1 MLSENKDMLFLLQFV
16 SANIIYLLQSVLILF
31 GTKMK
36 VMGRA
41 IVHMD
46 LDTFFVSC
54 ERLTDSRLNG
64 IPLIIGGGERGVVAS
79 CSYEARTFGVRSAMP
94 IKMALRLCPQA
105 KVMKGDM
112 ELYSRLS
119 HAVTEVIEEKAPVVE
134 KASIDEFY
142 LDITGMDKFY
152 GSYTWTNELAQSIT
166 KETGLPISFA
176 LSVNKTVSKIATG
189 EGKPKGNLEI
199 PEDMVRPFLNPLSIK
214 KIPMV
219 GDVTFQLLSRI
230 GVRNIQTLSEMPAEV
245 LQQMI
250 GKNGIELWKKAN
262 GIDNNPVE
270 PYTER
275 KSISTEH
282 TFSQD
287 TIDLGELKNVL
298 QGMVEKLAFQLRSE
312 EWLTSTVVVKI
323 RYANFDTETKQCK
336 VQYTSA
342 DHILIKNV
350 TELFNKLFQRRMR
363 LRLIGIRFSGLVR
376 GTYQINMFDDTE
388 EMLSLYQAMDRMK
401 TRYGFDAVMR
411 GGGAILKPNN
421 KAEIL
426 KRKK

>member
-1 MLSENKDMLFLLQFV
+1 M
-16 SANIIYLLQSVLILF
+16 LQSVLILSS
-31 GTKMK
+31 TKMK

-54 ERLTDSRLNG
+54 ERLTNSGLNG

-112 ELYSRLS
+112 ELYSKLS
-119 HAVTEVIEEKAPVVE
+119 HAVTEVIEEKAPVME

-152 GSYTWTNELAQSIT
+152 GSYTWTNELAQSVT
-166 KETGLPISFA
+166 KETGLPISFS

-199 PEDMVRPFLNPLSIK
+199 PEHMVKPFLNPLSIK

-219 GDVTFQLLSRI
+219 GDATFQLLSRI

-262 GIDNNPVE
+262 GIDNAPVE

-287 TIDLGELKNVL
+287 TIDIEKLKRVL

-312 EWLTSTVVVKI
+312 GWLTSTVVIKI
-323 RYANFDTETKQCK
+323 RYANFDTETKQCR

-350 TELFNKLFQRRMR
+350 TDLFNKLYQRRMR

-376 GTYQINMFDDTE
+376 GTYQINMFEDTE

-411 GGGAILKPNN
+411 GGGATLKPNN
-421 KAEIL
+421 KDEIL